1 MNARKRQRRRMER
14 AARGKLP
21 TAEQAP
27 EAETPA
33 TATAEA
39 SATPE
44 GHLMDR
50 VRRELREALE
60 QHSGHEA
67 LGPAMKLVTSG
78 AKRPTPEAVANGLD
92 ELGAL
97 LTGLGQ
103 VGPGAV
109 VRGAGEVL
117 RALGEMAK

>member
-14 AARGKLP
+14 AARGKLAA
-21 TAEQAP
+21 AEQAP
-27 EAETPA
+27 EASTPP

-39 SATPE
+39 TPE
-44 GHLMDR
+44 QNLMDR

-60 QHSGHEA
+60 QHSEHEA
-67 LGPAMKLVTSG
+67 LAPALKLVTSG
-78 AKRPTPEAVANGLD
+78 AKRPTPGAVADGLD

-97 LTGLGQ
+97 LAGLGQ